1 MSHTYLPQAAQA
13 IRERIHLHPRA
24 TTRDIIA
31 SLAMDEIEVSV
42 YQVRNIMRE
51 VADGQSLPTF
61 AAPATAPLGMQ
72 RGFAS

>member
-1 MSHTYLPQAAQA
+1 MKTACYPDSSEV
-13 IRERIHLHPRA
+13 IRQRLHLHPRA

-31 SLAMDEIEVSV
+31 SLAMDDIKVSV

-51 VADGQSLPTF
+51 LADGQELPL
-61 AAPATAPLGMQ
+61 AAIPTAAHLGMQ

>member
-1 MSHTYLPQAAQA
+1 MNTACVPDSADI
-13 IRERIHLHPRA
+13 IRQRLHLHPRA

-42 YQVRNIMRE
+42 FQVRNIMRE
-51 VADGQSLPTF
+51 LTADQDVPLAAIPT
-61 AAPATAPLGMQ
+61 AANLGMQ

>member
-1 MSHTYLPQAAQA
+1 MSHTYFPQAAQA

-42 YQVRNIMRE
+42 YQVRDIMRE
-51 VADGQSLPTF
+51 VADGQSLSPSGV
-61 AAPATAPLGMQ
+61 PATTPLGMQ

>member
-1 MSHTYLPQAAQA
+1 MSHTYFPEAAQV

-31 SLAMDEIEVSV
+31 SLAMDKIEVSV

-51 VADGQSLPTF
+51 VADGQSLSPF
-61 AAPATAPLGMQ
+61 AVPAAAPLGMQ

>member
-1 MSHTYLPQAAQA
+1 MNHTYLPEAAQA

-51 VADGQSLPTF
+51 LAAGQSLPLF
-61 AAPATAPLGMQ
+61 AGPTSAKAGMQ

>member
-1 MSHTYLPQAAQA
+1 MSATCLSETTRA

-42 YQVRNIMRE
+42 YQVRNVMRE
-51 VADGQSLPTF
+51 LTDGQEPPLA
-61 AAPATAPLGMQ
+61 AAPTAAHWGMQ
-72 RGFAS
+72 RGFGP